1 MRHLKFPLFALLATI
16 AAGIAFAQGA
26 QVAFGGLQH
35 DTTLPVEMSAD
46 QLRIDQRD
54 GSALFTGNVLIG
66 QGDMRLSAAKVR
78 VEYATAGGD
87 STGRVSRLLATGG
100 VTLVSGAEAAE
111 AKEADYSIDT
121 GVIIM
126 TGNVILT
133 QGRNALSS
141 DKMVIDLTTGVGTM
155 DGRVKSILRT
165 GDN

>member
-1 MRHLKFPLFALLATI
+1 MKHLKIPFFALLATI
-16 AAGIAFAQGA
+16 AAGLAVAQGA

-46 QLRIDQRD
+46 KLRIDQGD

-66 QGDMRLSAAKVR
+66 QGEMRLSAAKVR
-78 VEYATAGGD
+78 VEYATEEGD
-87 STGRVSRLLATGG
+87 STGRVSRLFATGG
-100 VTLVSGAEAAE
+100 VTLLSGAEAAE
-111 AKEADYSIDT
+111 AQQAEYSIDT

-141 DKMVIDLTTGVGTM
+141 DKMIINLTTGVGTM

-165 GDN
+165 GKN

>member
-1 MRHLKFPLFALLATI
+1 MRHLKIPLFALLATI
-16 AAGIAFAQGA
+16 AAGLAFAQGA

-46 QLRIDQRD
+46 KLRIDQGD
-54 GSALFTGNVLIG
+54 GTALFTGNVLIG
-66 QGDMRLSAAKVR
+66 QGEMRLSAAKVR
-78 VEYATAGGD
+78 VEYATKEGD
-87 STGRVSRLLATGG
+87 STGRVSRLFATGG

-111 AKEADYSIDT
+111 AQQAEYSIDT

-141 DKMVIDLTTGVGTM
+141 DKMIINLTTGVGAM

-165 GDN
+165 GKN